1 MVTNGK
7 YFLFTLKSQ
16 LFVYIFILYSSWQTV
31 AFCGIAPC
39 CVVILTLIFLPETP
53 YWLIENNQFD
63 EAQKSLRFFRGSN
76 YDTSSELDEIHQKH
90 LSKQKSQTFTW
101 IMKRLFSQAFFRPFL
116 CIGMLEIIFMLSG
129 FEVVM
134 LYMHR
139 ILETTQSSIDPAL
152 GPVIAGVVRVI
163 SAGT

>member
-1 MVTNGK
+1 M
-7 YFLFTLKSQ
+7 
-16 LFVYIFILYSSWQTV
+16 
-31 AFCGIAPC
+31 AFCGITPC